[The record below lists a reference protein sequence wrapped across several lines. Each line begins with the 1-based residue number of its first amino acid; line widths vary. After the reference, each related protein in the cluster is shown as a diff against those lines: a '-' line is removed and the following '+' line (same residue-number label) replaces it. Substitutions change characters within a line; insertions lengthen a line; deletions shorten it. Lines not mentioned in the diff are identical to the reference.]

1 MTHPEARTIRVTS
14 AQRSHS
20 ERIRSRQTR
29 YLVSMGIRTV
39 CFVLAVVTD
48 GPLRWAFIAGAVV
61 LPYVAVIVANASG
74 EVDRDA
80 PEPFVDHTRPM
91 LEPGPSATRGE
102 TEGPGGAP
110 GH

>member
-1 MTHPEARTIRVTS
+1 MTHPEARTVRVTS
-14 AQRSHS
+14 AQRGHS

-39 CFVLAVVTD
+39 CFVLAVVAD
-48 GPLRWAFIAGAVV
+48 GPLRWAFLAGAVV
-61 LPYVAVIVANASG
+61 LPYVAVIVANTSG

-91 LEPGPSATRGE
+91 LEPGPTATGGE
-102 TEGPGGAP
+102 AEGPRGAP